1 MSKRLWLLGVG
12 ILVSIAVLVACG
24 TNYNSSSDGLLL
36 VGSQGSGLIETFSF
50 TLDKGKISAIANSPS
65 DTASQTC
72 VLNGFP
78 FSIVIDPTGTYAYT
92 IIQKNS
98 SCGSSSAT
106 GIQAF
111 KVNSNGTLT
120 TMGNLIPLSAGT
132 ITISGA
138 AAPNNTEKV
147 NVVPS
152 TMVVDAAGKYLF
164 IADRA
169 TTDSAQRFV
178 PGGVSVLAI
187 GSDGSLT
194 EVAGSPFYATTPAAT
209 VSSASFDIVSVAATP
224 TVFPKIGIN
233 GVQNAVCS
241 VPGNSP
247 PTSEFLLAVDSL
259 GYQVFEFQVDTSS
272 GALKV
277 PTGLSAVPAFPTDQV
292 PAGVAVDPC
301 DRFVYVSDSLR
312 NKVSAYTICTIV
324 QSPGPCPNADGSLVE
339 VSGSPYSLTG
349 NAATPGPLVVDPYG
363 NNLYV
368 LDLDSN
374 TVSPFK
380 ISPITGALT
389 AMSPSVLATGIQ
401 PRGIAIRSDDN
412 WMFVTN
418 YGAATVSQYS
428 ITPATGAL
436 SAASPIQTDNY
447 PWGVAV
453 K

>member
-12 ILVSIAVLVACG
+12 VLASIAVLVACG

-65 DTASQTC
+65 DTANKTC

-78 FSIVIDPTGTYAYT
+78 FSIVVDPTGTYAYT

-98 SCGSSSAT
+98 SCGASSAT

-120 TMGNLIPLSAGT
+120 T
-132 ITISGA
+132 SGGLVA
-138 AAPNNTEKV
+138 DASPVALA
-147 NVVPS
+147 
-152 TMVVDAAGKYLF
+152 MDAAGKFLF
-164 IADRA
+164 VAE
-169 TTDSAQRFV
+169 
-178 PGGVSVLAI
+178 GGGIHVYAI
-187 GSDGSLT
+187 GSGASLT
-194 EVAGSPFYATTPAAT
+194 RVTETFTFPATPLAPNFVAL
-209 VSSASFDIVSVAATP
+209 AATP

-233 GVQNAVCS
+233 GTQNAVCS
-241 VPGNSP
+241 VPGNTP
-247 PTSEFLLAVDSL
+247 PTAEYLYAVDSQN
-259 GYQVFEFQVDTSS
+259 YVVWEFAVDTTT
-272 GALKV
+272 GALGNPPGTTSV
-277 PTGLSAVPAFPTDQV
+277 PSFATDQV
-292 PAGVAVDPC
+292 PAGIAVDPC
-301 DRFVYVSDSLR
+301 DRFVYVSDSLT
-312 NKVSAYTICTIV
+312 NKVSAYTICSIV
-324 QSPGPCPNADGSLVE
+324 QSPGPCPNADGSLVA
-339 VSGSPYSLTG
+339 VAGSPFALTG
-349 NAATPGPLVVDPYG
+349 NANGPGPLVVDPFG
-363 NNLYV
+363 NNVYV
-368 LDLDSN
+368 VGTLSN

-380 ISPITGALT
+380 ISPVTGALT
-389 AMSPSVLATGIQ
+389 AMSPAVIATGLQ
-401 PRGIAIRSDDN
+401 PTSIAIRGDDN

-418 YGAATVSQYS
+418 YNAATVSQYS